1 MDVTSNNAFVL
12 TNTLT
17 TNSDHSVVLSNSPAY
32 QTGALGQYYYPAN
45 LALIHAGSRTA
56 GAAGLYH
63 YTVTT
68 NNVIEGT
75 NMVSIGFHYIA
86 TDSNGN
92 PLETYWQ
99 GIADYLADTN
109 GELGTW
115 EMYYFGHLGLDPNA
129 SFDGQGNTVLYD
141 YQHGLV
147 PNIIS
152 FQICFTNQYVNLT
165 NAPLSLA
172 SLSGLPYY
180 WAVLLDNTNFS
191 AASWTLYTSSNITA
205 NLGTNQGW
213 HTVWVGLAAGSQQA
227 WNAVRLDLDLR
238 APILVVTNA
247 TNVMVPMIQLQ
258 GYANEELASLSFD
271 LSNANG
277 SISNQPGYMTGAI
290 FDTNSFSY
298 TNNSFKCFDLVLA
311 SGANT
316 VTLHAADLA
325 GNRTNCTRI
334 FNLDYSSKPA
344 PVLQLY
350 WPQNGAQI
358 SGSSFTCRGSVD
370 DPTVTLSAQ
379 ITDSN
384 GDTNVV
390 AGVIERN
397 GNFWVDNMPLA
408 TGTNWLTLTATDINN
423 HVTTTNLFVVQSSVL
438 IIINAITDN
447 LNQPTVTVSGTINA
461 TNYTVWVNGVAATNF
476 GWNGTTYPWT
486 AYNVPM
492 NGAGSAVVQACAI
505 PQTPTDNNGN
515 GTTNGGGG
523 TNSSLSNPGNP
534 SAPDAL
540 YAEINQDKPVAL
552 VCDFF
557 WQKWHGEWDQYQN
570 PGMTLSSTEKD
581 TQTIEW
587 SAATG
592 GSSQT
597 TFCTANYGTNGLAS
611 QVTTIIQSQWA
622 TNGIGTTQSGG
633 STNSVSGG
641 VTNMGP
647 LNTNFNGPTTFPGL
661 QGMTSYFDNE
671 LGASTPYIGFSDQAA
686 VSYFVLQTGGRG
698 LPAHQSLHAIEA
710 QAQAVVPGLYESA
723 YQDWL
728 GNILPYLPVA
738 YIPPQTV
745 TILGQQQTADAF
757 IWAVLPDGDEVNVT
771 PKALACPYYLT
782 TPVECKY
789 TFVPQCQSPIPT
801 NRIRTTIGVGEFVDL
816 SFQPKTFRSQF
827 TFAPYLPTN
836 TLWSASAGSPA
847 QTNWS
852 DITFTAPS
860 NAANVTITTQLPN
873 GQTLRNDLNVL
884 EPKGV
889 TDAILISLYT
899 NDFFPTNTSGAGMY
913 RHVYVGPTN
922 VSFGRV
928 QFMEALT
935 NPASIR
941 GYYADTNNYP
951 NAAVQLMD
959 NMANSWFPIGPDN
972 SWTNN
977 GHNDGHDYDRAFW
990 GGDGAPWSPGGGFS
1004 WEYSPKW
1011 KVGDAGHTNNVP
1023 NPWSQQMTLGSDGS
1037 MTIQKFGHTVT
1048 RNTNNVY
1055 TTNN

>member
-1 MDVTSNNAFVL
+1 
-12 TNTLT
+12 
-17 TNSDHSVVLSNSPAY
+17 
-32 QTGALGQYYYPAN
+32 
-45 LALIHAGSRTA
+45 
-56 GAAGLYH
+56 
-63 YTVTT
+63 
-68 NNVIEGT
+68 
-75 NMVSIGFHYIA
+75 
-86 TDSNGN
+86 
-92 PLETYWQ
+92 
-99 GIADYLADTN
+99 
-109 GELGTW
+109 
-115 EMYYFGHLGLDPNA
+115 
-129 SFDGQGNTVLYD
+129 
-141 YQHGLV
+141 
-147 PNIIS
+147 
-152 FQICFTNQYVNLT
+152 
-165 NAPLSLA
+165 
-172 SLSGLPYY
+172 
-180 WAVLLDNTNFS
+180 
-191 AASWTLYTSSNITA
+191 
-205 NLGTNQGW
+205 
-213 HTVWVGLAAGSQQA
+213 
-227 WNAVRLDLDLR
+227 
-238 APILVVTNA
+238 
-247 TNVMVPMIQLQ
+247 
-258 GYANEELASLSFD
+258 
-271 LSNANG
+271 
-277 SISNQPGYMTGAI
+277 
-290 FDTNSFSY
+290 
-298 TNNSFKCFDLVLA
+298 
-311 SGANT
+311 
-316 VTLHAADLA
+316 
-325 GNRTNCTRI
+325 
-334 FNLDYSSKPA
+334 
-344 PVLQLY
+344 
-350 WPQNGAQI
+350 
-358 SGSSFTCRGSVD
+358 
-370 DPTVTLSAQ
+370 
-379 ITDSN
+379 
-384 GDTNVV
+384 
-390 AGVIERN
+390 
-397 GNFWVDNMPLA
+397 
-408 TGTNWLTLTATDINN
+408 
-423 HVTTTNLFVVQSSVL
+423 
-438 IIINAITDN
+438 
-447 LNQPTVTVSGTINA
+447 
-461 TNYTVWVNGVAATNF
+461 
-476 GWNGTTYPWT
+476 
-486 AYNVPM
+486 M

-505 PQTPTDNNGN
+505 PQTPADNNGN

-728 GNILPYLPVA
+728 GKILPYLPLG

-745 TILGQQQTADAF
+745 TILGQQQTADEF